1 MQYTIKQL
9 ADISG
14 ISTRALRY
22 YDEIDLFKPA
32 MIGQNQYRY
41 YKKSQLVD
49 LKQIL
54 FFKALGLSLDDIKI
68 MLNSD
73 DYAQI
78 NTLVNN
84 RNKLT
89 EKIKHLQDLVENCQ
103 ATIQHCRGKII
114 MRDKELFSG
123 FDAEKQ
129 QIYEDYLTA
138 RGVSQETIDASWKK
152 VTKHT
157 KQQREDL
164 HKQCNEITAK
174 LAECIKKQL
183 PVDSEEVQQLVA
195 QHYDWVCEYWTP
207 NQQSYKGLASMYG
220 ENEEFISFYQGYH
233 KDMVAFL
240 QQAMTYYAD
249 TTLK

>member
-1 MQYTIKQL
+1 M
-9 ADISG
+9 A
-14 ISTRALRY
+14 
-22 YDEIDLFKPA
+22 
-32 MIGQNQYRY
+32 IGQNQYRY

-54 FFKALGLSLDDIKI
+54 FFKALGLSLDDIKTI
-68 MLNSD
+68 LNCD

-78 NTLVNN
+78 DTLVGN

-89 EKIKHLQDLVENCQ
+89 EKIKYLQDLVENCQ

-129 QIYEDYLTA
+129 QVYEDYLTA
-138 RGVSQETIDASWKK
+138 RGVSQETLDESWKK
-152 VTKHT
+152 VTNHT
-157 KQQREDL
+157 KQQKEDL

-174 LAECIKKQL
+174 LAECVKKQM
-183 PVDSEEVQQLVA
+183 PAQSTEVQQLIA
-195 QHYDWVCEYWTP
+195 KHYDWVCEYWTP
-207 NQQSYKGLASMYG
+207 NRETYKGLASMYG
-220 ENEEFISFYQGYH
+220 EYNEFSSFYQGYH

-249 TTLK
+249 TKLK

>member
-9 ADISG
+9 ADLTG

-32 MIGQNQYRY
+32 IIAQNQYRY
-41 YKKSQLVD
+41 YEKSQLVD
-49 LKQIL
+49 LQQIL
-54 FFKALGLSLDDIKI
+54 FFKALGLSLDDIKK
-68 MLNSD
+68 MLISD

-78 NTLVNN
+78 DTLISN

-89 EKIKHLQDLVENCQ
+89 EKIKHLQNLIENCQ

-129 QIYEDYLTA
+129 QVYEDFLIA
-138 RGVSQETIDASWKK
+138 RGVSQETIDDSWKK
-152 VTKHT
+152 VTNHT
-157 KQQREDL
+157 IQEREEL

-174 LAECIKKQL
+174 LAECLKKQM
-183 PVDSEEVQQLVA
+183 PVQGAEVQQLIA
-195 QHYDWVCEYWTP
+195 QHYKWVCEYWTP
-207 NQQSYKGLASMYG
+207 NKETYKGLASMYG
-220 ENEEFISFYQGYH
+220 ENNEFSTFYQGYH
-233 KDMVAFL
+233 KDMVSFL

-249 TTLK
+249 TKLK